1 MQIIKISHLT
11 KVAIKTRTSRFFHRN
26 LSGSPDIRTEIN
38 KKTHNFL
45 KKQGSFYAKQE
56 KNRKKVPLFFILHFV
71 TEKNTHINSKKRNYS
86 KQKHFGLRLTP
97 HFPPYFPPLCGV
109 STAQVVW
116 LFPDASTQTI
126 FDLPKT
132 MMPIS
137 DLSGTNRHTDSQS
150 VQPWSFPF
158 ISTTLCA
165 KCSKRNSYFCP
176 KLNIRFSPF
185 SKGLRRRFSTL
196 RDRARRANQDTLRQ
210 YEYPRTQRTR
220 DCTPQLPF

>member
-11 KVAIKTRTSRFFHRN
+11 KVAIKTRTSRLFHRN
-26 LSGSPDIRTEIN
+26 LSGSPDIRTEIH

-71 TEKNTHINSKKRNYS
+71 TEKNTHIHSKKRNYS

-116 LFPDASTQTI
+116 LFPDDAAQTI
-126 FDLPKT
+126 FDFPKTVMPSAEHSIVHSAFSGLKPTHRFAKCATLVVSFHFHHIVRQVFQKKFVFLPKIEYT
-132 MMPIS
+132 YFVPLARACTVVFDRGRAS
-137 DLSGTNRHTDSQS
+137 AKGEPRHT
-150 VQPWSFPF
+150 
-158 ISTTLCA
+158 TTV
-165 KCSKRNSYFCP
+165 
-176 KLNIRFSPF
+176 
-185 SKGLRRRFSTL
+185 
-196 RDRARRANQDTLRQ
+196 
-210 YEYPRTQRTR
+210 
-220 DCTPQLPF
+220 